1 MIKLAAPFLLL
12 LGAVLLSMA
21 LEQRLP
27 RADVVVSQTQDC
39 FTLDPQRMS
48 YMHDLRMARSL
59 YEGLVR
65 RNNQTGAFT
74 PGMAESWESNED
86 GTEWIFKIRES
97 ARWSNGDPVTP
108 EDFVYA
114 WRRALMPD
122 TAADYTDLFFAI
134 EGAEEFFNRRMQRT
148 TRHPT
153 TPYDNPREQ
162 LEGAKSLLEET
173 LVDFQQN
180 VGLTALDD
188 HTLEVRLKL
197 PLAYF
202 LDLCAFSVF
211 APVHSELV
219 EKHVSLDPDT
229 GMIVQDHGWTR
240 AGTLISNGPFK
251 LERRRIKHDIR
262 IERNPYYWNQEV
274 VMPDSVEV
282 VCIEDPNTSVLA
294 FEVGSVDWVSEVSA
308 EYLADMMDEQ
318 SDYITTHGDQY
329 QESLELGSTI
339 DEALAALPEPNQ
351 KERRDLHTNT
361 AFGTFFFGFNCRP
374 TLGDGSPNPLHDP
387 RVRKALAMAIDK
399 EVIVEKVLRTN
410 EPVAGSLVPP
420 GSIPGYTPPAGTPHD
435 PEEAKRL
442 LESAG
447 WIDRN
452 GDSVPENERGEV
464 FPPIDLL
471 YTTGTARY
479 QDMALSMREMWK
491 AELGIETNL
500 RSKDTKSYRADL
512 KQGNFMVARGGW
524 YGDYGDP
531 MTFLELSETGTG
543 NNDRK
548 YSNALYDDLLQQARQ
563 TADLN
568 ERTAMLHEAERMII
582 QDDHPILPLYHYT
595 TTYLYDPTRIRGL
608 SRHPRLQQE
617 YWQLEVLNPSSTG
630 PPEAE

>member
-1 MIKLAAPFLLL
+1 MLKLATPFLVL
-12 LGAVLLSMA
+12 LGAVLVTMA
-21 LEQRLP
+21 LEERLP
-27 RADVVVSQTQDC
+27 RADVVVSQTRDC

-65 RNNQTGAFT
+65 RDNQTGAFT

-86 GTEWIFKIRES
+86 GTEWIFRLRED
-97 ARWSNGDPVTP
+97 ARWSNGDPVTAD
-108 EDFVYA
+108 DFVYA

-134 EGAEEFFNRRMQRT
+134 EGAKEFFERRLRRT
-148 TRHPT
+148 SEHAKTAYET
-153 TPYDNPREQ
+153 DQEQ
-162 LEGAKSLLEET
+162 LNAATRLLEET
-173 LVDFQQN
+173 REDFRQN
-180 VGLTALDD
+180 VGLNALDD
-188 HTLEVRLKL
+188 HTLQVRLEL

-202 LDLCAFSVF
+202 LDLCAFSIF
-211 APVHSELV
+211 APVHAQLV
-219 EKHVSLDPDT
+219 EEHVSLDPVS

-240 AGTLISNGPFK
+240 AGTLISNGPFE
-251 LERRRIKHDIR
+251 LQRRRIKHDLR
-262 IERNPYYWNQEV
+262 IVRNPYYWNQEV

-318 SDYITTHGDQY
+318 ADYIAAHRTRY
-329 QESLELGSTI
+329 QESLETGVSI
-339 DEALAALPEPNQ
+339 DETLAALPEPGT
-351 KERRDLHTNT
+351 KERRNLHTNT

-374 TLGDGSPNPLHDP
+374 TLGDGRPNPLHDP
-387 RVRKALAMAIDK
+387 LVRKALAMAIDK
-399 EVIVEKVLRTN
+399 KMIVEKVLRTN

-420 GSIPGYTPPAGTPHD
+420 GSIPGYTPPTGTPHD
-435 PEEAKRL
+435 PQEARRL
-442 LESAG
+442 LASAG
-447 WIDRN
+447 WIDRD
-452 GDSVPENERGEV
+452 GDSVPENEQGEA

-491 AELGIETNL
+491 TELGIETNL

-512 KQGNFMVARGGW
+512 KQGTFMVARGGW

-531 MTFLELSETGTG
+531 MTFLELSETDTG

-548 YSNALYDDLLQQARQ
+548 YSNPVYDDLLKQARQ
-563 TADLN
+563 TADSN
-568 ERTAMLHEAERMII
+568 ERIAMLHEAERMII

-617 YWQLEVLNPSSTG
+617 YWQLEVLTPSSTES
-630 PPEAE
+630 PAAE